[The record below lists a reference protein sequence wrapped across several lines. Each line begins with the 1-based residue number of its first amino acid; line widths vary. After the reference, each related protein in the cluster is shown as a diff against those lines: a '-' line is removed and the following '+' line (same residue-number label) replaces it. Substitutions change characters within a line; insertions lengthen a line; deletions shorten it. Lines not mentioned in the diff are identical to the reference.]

1 MTTSAARKTTAA
13 ARKTGAA
20 DRKSPAR
27 RAARKAAPKAAP
39 AAAAVPAKQRP
50 AATDKAKTAQA
61 DKPEKLKLV
70 RDSFTIPKFEYGVLQ
85 VLKTRASHLGRPTK
99 KSEIVRA
106 GVKALE
112 ALTDAD
118 FLACLSSLPATKP
131 ARDAKT

>member
-1 MTTSAARKTTAA
+1 MTTSAARKTSAPA
-13 ARKTGAA
+13 
-20 DRKSPAR
+20 RKSPVR

-39 AAAAVPAKQRP
+39 AAGADAPKQRA
-50 AATDKAKTAQA
+50 AATDKARTAQA
-61 DKPEKLKLV
+61 GKPEKLKLV

-131 ARDAKT
+131 ARAAKT